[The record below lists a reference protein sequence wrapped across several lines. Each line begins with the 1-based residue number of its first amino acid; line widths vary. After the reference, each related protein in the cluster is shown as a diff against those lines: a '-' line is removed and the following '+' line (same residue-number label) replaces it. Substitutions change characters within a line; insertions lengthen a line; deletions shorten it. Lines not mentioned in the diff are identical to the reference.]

1 MGKSKILI
9 VEDEPGIAE
18 SLNNSIER
26 LGYQTASIVST
37 GEDAINAVK
46 SGNVDLV
53 LMDIILSS
61 EMMGTEAANYI
72 WSKFQIPIIFL
83 TGFVNSSFI
92 DSAKLSQPFGYI
104 LKPYEDKEL
113 FALIEIALNKSQM
126 EKRNFR
132 INILLKIARKI
143 NQIINRENDL
153 DKFIRAICKCFIV
166 TKEFNG
172 AWIILFD
179 ELNNITATT
188 EEGIGEKFNSIVGT
202 LQKVELPGWLRKT
215 VLQNGIIESFSQ
227 PAIPFIGKD
236 EKVLSIRIESEG
248 RVYGAIA
255 LIIKQR
261 NLEEEESLLIKS
273 LAFDIALAIK
283 SMDMKR
289 KAKIIEESLFE
300 SEKRLRQFMELSPD
314 AVIIHRNG
322 KIAFANEA
330 CINLCKASNILDL
343 INTDIGDL
351 MLPTSLNILDQNSG
365 DNSSKILF
373 QELKLKRLD
382 GVIID
387 VTVLPNP
394 IVFQNDNAV
403 QLVIKDIS
411 ERKKIDEELRNRQRQ
426 VITLLDSLPGFAF
439 FKDINH
445 KYIIVNQ
452 KFCDYWR
459 LKKEEITGKTDF
471 DLLPPDEAE
480 VFHQDDL
487 KVIRTGE
494 MLYVSHESKDENGK
508 IKTMDTRKV
517 PLFDENGKVNGLIGL
532 SFDITER
539 KEAEEVIKKYSKELE
554 ESNASKDRFFSIISH
569 DLRSP
574 FQGLLGLTTIATEE
588 FDELTVD
595 ELKEFLGNINHSAKS
610 LFNLIENL
618 LQWSRIQR
626 GKIEVKLAQID
637 LYYDIQYNINLLQ
650 PNANTKRLRI
660 VNEVD
665 KTIEALADTTAFNS
679 VIQNLISNAIK
690 FTKSGGEIKIT
701 SEVNKGFAEI
711 TVSDNGI
718 GIPENILPSL
728 FRIDSQHSTLG
739 TEKESGTGL
748 GLIICKELVEMQGG
762 KIWVKSKV
770 AEGTSFTFS
779 LQIP

>member
-18 SLNNSIER
+18 SLENSIEG
-26 LGYQTASIVST
+26 LGYETASIVAT

-104 LKPYEDKEL
+104 LKPYEEKEL

-126 EKRNFR
+126 ERRNFR
-132 INILLKIARKI
+132 INSLLKIARKI

-153 DKFIRAICKCFIV
+153 NKFIRAICKSFTV
-166 TKEFNG
+166 TTEFNG
-172 AWIILFD
+172 AWVILFD
-179 ELNNITATT
+179 ELNNITTT
-188 EEGIGEKFNSIVGT
+188 IEEGIGDKFNAIIGT
-202 LQKVELPGWLRKT
+202 LQKVELPAWLRKT

-227 PAIPFIGKD
+227 PALPFLGKD
-236 EKVLSIRIESEG
+236 EKVLSVRLESEG

-255 LIIKQR
+255 LILKQR
-261 NLEEEESLLIKS
+261 NLVEEESLLIKS
-273 LAFDIALAIK
+273 IAFDIALAIK
-283 SMDMKR
+283 NMDMTR

-314 AVIIHRNG
+314 AVIIHSDG
-322 KIAFANEA
+322 KITFANEA
-330 CINLCKASNILDL
+330 CVNLCKASNIFDL
-343 INTDIGDL
+343 INKDISDL
-351 MLPTSLNILDQNSG
+351 MLPKSLNILNQNS
-365 DNSSKILF
+365 DSNSSKFLF
-373 QELKLKRLD
+373 HELKLKRLD

-403 QLVIKDIS
+403 QLVIK
-411 ERKKIDEELRNRQRQ
+411 
-426 VITLLDSLPGFAF
+426 
-439 FKDINH
+439 
-445 KYIIVNQ
+445 
-452 KFCDYWR
+452 
-459 LKKEEITGKTDF
+459 
-471 DLLPPDEAE
+471 
-480 VFHQDDL
+480 
-487 KVIRTGE
+487 
-494 MLYVSHESKDENGK
+494 
-508 IKTMDTRKV
+508 
-517 PLFDENGKVNGLIGL
+517 
-532 SFDITER
+532 DITER

-595 ELKEFLGNINHSAKS
+595 ELKEFLSNINHSAKS

-637 LYYDIQYNINLLQ
+637 LYYDVQYNINLLQ
-650 PNANTKRLRI
+650 PNANTKGLRI

-665 KTIEALADTTAFNS
+665 KTIEVLADTTAFNS
-679 VIQNLISNAIK
+679 VLQNLISNAIK

-701 SEVNKGFAEI
+701 SEVNNGFAEL
-711 TVSDNGI
+711 TVTDNGI
-718 GIPENILPSL
+718 GIPEDILPDL

-770 AEGTSFTFS
+770 DEGTSFTFT

>member
-18 SLNNSIER
+18 SLENSIEE
-26 LGYQTASIVST
+26 LGYETASIVAT

-53 LMDIILSS
+53 LMDIILNS

-104 LKPYEDKEL
+104 LKPYEEKEL

-132 INILLKIARKI
+132 INTLLKIARKI

-153 DKFIRAICKCFIV
+153 DKFIRAVCKSFTV

-179 ELNNITATT
+179 EVNNIITT
-188 EEGIGEKFNSIVGT
+188 IEEGIGDKFNAIIAT
-202 LQKVELPGWLRKT
+202 LQKVELPAWLRRT
-215 VLQNGIIESFSQ
+215 VLQNGIIESLAQ
-227 PAIPFIGKD
+227 PVLPFLGKD
-236 EKVLSIRIESEG
+236 EKVLSVRLESEG

-255 LIIKQR
+255 LILKQR
-261 NLEEEESLLIKS
+261 NLVEEESLLIKS
-273 LAFDIALAIK
+273 IAFDIALAIK
-283 SMDMKR
+283 NMDMTR

-314 AVIIHRNG
+314 AVIIHSNG

-330 CINLCKASNILDL
+330 CVNLCKASNIFDL
-343 INTDIGDL
+343 INKDISDF
-351 MLPTSLNILDQNSG
+351 MLPKSLNILNHNS
-365 DNSSKILF
+365 DSISSKFLF
-373 QELKLKRLD
+373 QELKLRRLD
-382 GVIID
+382 GAIID

-394 IVFQNDNAV
+394 IVFENDNAV
-403 QLVIKDIS
+403 QLVIK
-411 ERKKIDEELRNRQRQ
+411 
-426 VITLLDSLPGFAF
+426 
-439 FKDINH
+439 
-445 KYIIVNQ
+445 
-452 KFCDYWR
+452 
-459 LKKEEITGKTDF
+459 
-471 DLLPPDEAE
+471 
-480 VFHQDDL
+480 
-487 KVIRTGE
+487 
-494 MLYVSHESKDENGK
+494 
-508 IKTMDTRKV
+508 
-517 PLFDENGKVNGLIGL
+517 
-532 SFDITER
+532 DITER

-588 FDELTVD
+588 FDDLTMD
-595 ELKEFLGNINHSAKS
+595 ELKEFLSNINHSAKG
-610 LFNLIENL
+610 LFGLIENL

-637 LYYDIQYNINLLQ
+637 LYYDVQYNINLLQ
-650 PNANTKRLRI
+650 PNANTKGLRI

-679 VIQNLISNAIK
+679 VLQNLISNAIK

-701 SEVNKGFAEI
+701 SEVKNGFAEL
-711 TVSDNGI
+711 TVTDNGI
-718 GIPENILPSL
+718 GIPEDILPAL

-762 KIWVKSKV
+762 KIWVKSKIN
-770 AEGTSFTFS
+770 EGTSFTFT
-779 LQIP
+779 LQIS

>member
-18 SLNNSIER
+18 SLENSIEG
-26 LGYQTASIVST
+26 LGYETASIVAT

-83 TGFVNSSFI
+83 TGFVNSNFI
-92 DSAKLSQPFGYI
+92 ASAKFSQPFGYI
-104 LKPYEDKEL
+104 LKPYEEKEL

-126 EKRNFR
+126 ERRNFR
-132 INILLKIARKI
+132 ISSLLKIARKI

-153 DKFIRAICKCFIV
+153 NKFIRAICKGFTV
-166 TKEFNG
+166 ATEFNG
-172 AWIILFD
+172 AWVILFD
-179 ELNNITATT
+179 ELNNITTT
-188 EEGIGEKFNSIVGT
+188 IEEGIGDKFNAIIET
-202 LQKVELPGWLRKT
+202 LQKIELPAWLRKT

-227 PAIPFIGKD
+227 PALPFLSKD
-236 EKVLSIRIESEG
+236 EKVLSVRLESEG

-255 LIIKQR
+255 LILKQR
-261 NLEEEESLLIKS
+261 NLVEEESLLIKS
-273 LAFDIALAIK
+273 IAFDIALAIK
-283 SMDMKR
+283 NMDMTR

-314 AVIIHRNG
+314 AVIIHSDG

-330 CINLCKASNILDL
+330 CVNLCKASNIFDL
-343 INTDIGDL
+343 INKDIGDL
-351 MLPTSLNILDQNSG
+351 MLPKSLNILNQNS
-365 DNSSKILF
+365 DSISSKFLF
-373 QELKLKRLD
+373 QELKLRRLD

-394 IVFQNDNAV
+394 IVFQNENAV

-411 ERKKIDEELRNRQRQ
+411 
-426 VITLLDSLPGFAF
+426 
-439 FKDINH
+439 
-445 KYIIVNQ
+445 
-452 KFCDYWR
+452 
-459 LKKEEITGKTDF
+459 
-471 DLLPPDEAE
+471 
-480 VFHQDDL
+480 
-487 KVIRTGE
+487 
-494 MLYVSHESKDENGK
+494 
-508 IKTMDTRKV
+508 
-517 PLFDENGKVNGLIGL
+517 
-532 SFDITER
+532 ER

-588 FDELTVD
+588 FDDLTMD
-595 ELKEFLGNINHSAKS
+595 ELKEFLSNINHSAKG
-610 LFNLIENL
+610 LFGLIENL

-637 LYYDIQYNINLLQ
+637 LYYDVQYNINLLQ
-650 PNANTKRLRI
+650 PNANTKGLRI

-665 KTIEALADTTAFNS
+665 KTIEVLADTTAFNS
-679 VIQNLISNAIK
+679 VLQNLISNAIK

-701 SEVNKGFAEI
+701 SEVNNRFAEL
-711 TVSDNGI
+711 TVTDNGI
-718 GIPENILPSL
+718 GIPEDILPAL

-739 TEKESGTGL
+739 TEKESGSGL
-748 GLIICKELVEMQGG
+748 GLIICKELVELQGG
-762 KIWVKSKV
+762 EIWVKSKIN
-770 AEGTSFTFS
+770 EGTSFTFT
-779 LQIP
+779 LQIS